1 MNYIVSF
8 DINKETNPN
17 YKATHKNLT
26 DLLRA
31 LKGKRINFSV
41 WMISSPFG
49 PRLLYRFLERQ
60 LDSDDSLVISLCPAS
75 FFMAKN
81 PLEDPA
87 ISPFWLQRLVR
98 RQAQRGIRRRFIPR
112 I

>member
-8 DINKETNPN
+8 DINKETNPD
-17 YKATHKNLT
+17 YQATHKKLT

-31 LKGKRINFSV
+31 FKGKRINFSV

-60 LDSDDSLVISLCPAS
+60 LDKDDSLIISLCPAS

-87 ISPFWLQRLVR
+87 ISPLWLKRLVR
-98 RQAQRGIRRRFIPR
+98 QRGIRRRFIPR